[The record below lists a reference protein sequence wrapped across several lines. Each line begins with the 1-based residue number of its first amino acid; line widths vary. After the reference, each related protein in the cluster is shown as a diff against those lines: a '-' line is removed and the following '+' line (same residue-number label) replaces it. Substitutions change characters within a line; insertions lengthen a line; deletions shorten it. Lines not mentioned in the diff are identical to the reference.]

1 MNNEK
6 KKKKNFAGRNQT
18 EHDREEEKKKK
29 RGQQQQQ
36 RLTSNQPYNYNNFL
50 VLFIP
55 VMLPPTL
62 SSIPEVK
69 EEYPGA
75 CLIERTARLPQFI
88 ELGPPDLCNI
98 HKYSV
103 NAKRENE
110 IGTFLYFA
118 GVDTSNT
125 ASIAAHLQ
133 NIANL
138 MTSKLQY
145 WFGEKKH
152 WKVPQLTYCTF
163 NAFSKIDL
171 RVTVHIPG
179 KFEMQIIGQDGKLIN
194 DNFNDEQLDKLWS
207 ETFLT
212 SIVRAVLESEDG
224 DDVNKVGGLVEVR
237 KINPFNNGIT
247 SKELLNNFLLAFEL
261 LFFEGV
267 KLGCNVEIPQPTLIN
282 NYLVDGFIKVIQLTQ
297 SYDRGIEILQKLHEI
312 EPNVISL
319 IAKLQLLKQDEIEAV
334 KTMNHG
340 IQENRRDSDL
350 LVLQAEFCLEKKKP
364 ELALELAKQAV
375 KSSPSDFKTWA
386 ILVQIYTKL
395 GDFENALLT
404 LNSCPMNSHKE
415 KYFLKRVVPIKSN
428 DDLHLPS
435 PTDVTLDQ
443 VSNLQSNEIS
453 YEQRNLDPSL
463 VNLPAGNLKSTFA
476 KAYDLLTEIVVKT
489 GWESLL
495 KYRAKVFVMEEEYR
509 KDRQG
514 SATGVNGSQTR
525 KNSTT
530 STSTSNANANGNG
543 TEAQT
548 PTNNPSTASATTAST
563 TTPSDSDAASTV
575 AIKSP
580 GPSNDTEDTTSSTNV
595 SYDDEFRKKRL
606 CERWLDNL
614 FMLLYEDLRAYT
626 MWQAESLHFQAQ
638 QMEYKK
644 TTLEWE
650 ILGSIAFRLKHF
662 KEGSIAFANA
672 LSGRFS
678 AKSQRELLK
687 YYVMERSKLLS
698 KNSSNQSTTFI
709 HSYTKMMNQL
719 NEKILE
725 SIIKLLVWNHRWYSD
740 FSSFLLLT
748 LSDLVAWEGSVK
760 INSSVTA
767 LYNETK
773 TTTTSSSSSTNNNS
787 TDHISNHGI
796 IEMMTDLDN
805 DYIKLYNLHNA
816 DE

>member
-1 MNNEK
+1 
-6 KKKKNFAGRNQT
+6 
-18 EHDREEEKKKK
+18 
-29 RGQQQQQ
+29 
-36 RLTSNQPYNYNNFL
+36 
-50 VLFIP
+50 
-55 VMLPPTL
+55 MLPPTL
-62 SSIPEVK
+62 ASIPEVK
-69 EEYPGA
+69 EEYPGS

-110 IGTFLYFA
+110 IGTFLYFT

-138 MTSKLQY
+138 MSNKLQY

-152 WKVPQLTYCTF
+152 WKVPELTYCTF
-163 NAFSKIDL
+163 NAFSKVDM

-179 KFEMQIIGQDGKLIN
+179 NFQVQVISQEGKLIHEKLN
-194 DNFNDEQLDKLWS
+194 VEELEKLWV

-212 SIVRAVLESEDG
+212 SIVRSVLESEDG

-247 SKELLNNFLLAFEL
+247 SKELLNNFFNCFEL
-261 LFFEGV
+261 LFFDGG
-267 KLGCNVEIPQPTLIN
+267 KLGCGVEIPQPTTIN
-282 NYLVDGFIKVIQLTQ
+282 NYLIDGFIKVIQLTQ
-297 SYDRGIEILQKLHEI
+297 SYDRGIDILQRLYKVETG
-312 EPNVISL
+312 VISL
-319 IAKLQLLKQDEIEAV
+319 IAKLQLLKQDEIGAV
-334 KTMNHG
+334 KTMNQG
-340 IQENRRDSDL
+340 IQENKRDSDL
-350 LVLQAEFCLEKKKP
+350 LVLQSEFCLDKKKP
-364 ELALELAKQAV
+364 ELALEIAKQAV

-386 ILVQIYTKL
+386 ILVKVYTKL

-415 KYFLKRVVPIKSN
+415 KYYLKRVVPIRSN

-435 PTDVTLDQ
+435 PMDVTLDE
-443 VSNLQSNEIS
+443 VSNVQSNEVG
-453 YEQRNLDPSL
+453 YEQRNLDHSL
-463 VNLPAGNLKSTFA
+463 ANLPAANLKSTFA

-489 GWESLL
+489 GWEALL

-509 KDRQG
+509 KDRQSSSNGFHSRKG
-514 SATGVNGSQTR
+514 SV
-525 KNSTT
+525 T
-530 STSTSNANANGNG
+530 SSVTANG
-543 TEAQT
+543 TEAIVE
-548 PTNNPSTASATTAST
+548 NDAS
-563 TTPSDSDAASTV
+563 STV
-575 AIKSP
+575 GIKSP
-580 GPSNDTEDTTSSTNV
+580 GNGSNPTDLSS
-595 SYDDEFRKKRL
+595 SSDDEFRKKRL

-614 FMLLYEDLRAYT
+614 FMLLYEDLRVYT

-662 KEGSIAFANA
+662 KEGSVAFANA

-678 AKSQRELLK
+678 AKSQLELLK
-687 YYVMERSKLLS
+687 YYIMERSKLLT
-698 KNSSNQSTTFI
+698 KNSTNQSSAFI

-760 INSSVTA
+760 ITSSVTA
-767 LYNETK
+767 LYSEIK
-773 TTTTSSSSSTNNNS
+773 PVSSSSTN
-787 TDHISNHGI
+787 TDHVGTRGV
-796 IEMMTDLDN
+796 IEMMKDLDD

>member
-1 MNNEK
+1 
-6 KKKKNFAGRNQT
+6 
-18 EHDREEEKKKK
+18 
-29 RGQQQQQ
+29 
-36 RLTSNQPYNYNNFL
+36 
-50 VLFIP
+50 
-55 VMLPPTL
+55 MLPPTL

-69 EEYPGA
+69 EEYPGS

-98 HKYSV
+98 HKYSS
-103 NAKRENE
+103 NAKPETE
-110 IGTFLYFA
+110 IGTFLYFT

-133 NIANL
+133 NIANI
-138 MTSKLQY
+138 MTSKSQY

-152 WKVPQLTYCTF
+152 WKVPELTYCTF
-163 NAFSKIDL
+163 NSFSKVDM

-179 KFEMQIIGQDGKLIN
+179 RFEVQVINQDGKLIHEKLTN
-194 DNFNDEQLDKLWS
+194 EELEKLWI

-224 DDVNKVGGLVEVR
+224 DDVNKAGGLVEVR

-247 SKELLNNFLLAFEL
+247 SKELLNNFLTGFEL
-261 LFFEGV
+261 LFFQGG
-267 KLGCNVEIPQPTLIN
+267 KLGCNIDIPQPTVIN

-297 SYDRGIEILQKLHEI
+297 SYDRGIEILQRLSKV
-312 EPNVISL
+312 EPGVVSL

-334 KTMNHG
+334 KTMSQG
-340 IQENRRDSDL
+340 IQENKRDSDL
-350 LVLQAEFCLEKKKP
+350 LVLQAEFCLDKKKP

-375 KSSPSDFKTWA
+375 KSSPSDFKTWS
-386 ILVQIYTKL
+386 ILVKVYTKL

-415 KYFLKRVVPIKSN
+415 KYYLKRVVPIRSN
-428 DDLHLPS
+428 EDLHLPS
-435 PTDVTLDQ
+435 PMDVTLDD

-453 YEQRNLDPSL
+453 FEQRNLDPSL
-463 VNLPAGNLKSTFA
+463 VNLPAANLKSTFA

-489 GWESLL
+489 GWEALL

-509 KDRQG
+509 KDKQQ
-514 SATGVNGSQTR
+514 SNGNFTR
-525 KNSTT
+525 KNSTS
-530 STSTSNANANGNG
+530 ST
-543 TEAQT
+543 
-548 PTNNPSTASATTAST
+548 ATTAAAAENNN
-563 TTPSDSDAASTV
+563 SDAASTM

-580 GPSNDTEDTTSSTNV
+580 GKGSSMV
-595 SYDDEFRKKRL
+595 DVDSEAASYEDEFRKKRL

-650 ILGSIAFRLKHF
+650 ILGSIAYRLKHF

-687 YYVMERSKLLS
+687 YYLMERSKLLT
-698 KNSSNQSTTFI
+698 KNSTNQSTAFI
-709 HSYTKMMNQL
+709 HNYTKMMNQL

-740 FSSFLLLT
+740 FSSFLLLCF
-748 LSDLVAWEGSVK
+748 SDLVSWEGSVK

-767 LYNETK
+767 LYSETRPSNNN
-773 TTTTSSSSSTNNNS
+773 TSTN
-787 TDHISNHGI
+787 TADHVSNHGV
-796 IEMMTDLDN
+796 IEMMKDLDD
-805 DYIKLYNLHNA
+805 DYIKLYNIHNA